1 MKIEELINGQYN
13 NLNSNDMIIG
23 RYITRH
29 KMECSE
35 INIEELAKRCNVS
48 RTTVMRFSQKLGL
61 SGFSELKTI
70 LKWEIKN
77 YTVTTD
83 NCMENVCS
91 SYTKAIADMADRN
104 FDDICEKIYNAK
116 RVLVYGSG
124 AIQSS
129 VAREITRIFLNG
141 GYYFYNLEG
150 QGETEVLLNAIN
162 PGDVMILI
170 SLSGESSHIINFA
183 KKLKMKNV
191 TIISITKLK
200 SNTLANISDKNIY
213 VSTST
218 VFLNNN
224 FEYESINLYFIV
236 VELLFLKFI
245 LYCNTLKIDS

>member
-1 MKIEELINGQYN
+1 
-13 NLNSNDMIIG
+13 
-23 RYITRH
+23 
-29 KMECSE
+29 MECSE

-77 YTVTTD
+77 YSVTTD

-141 GYYFYNLEG
+141 GCYFYNLEG

-162 PGDVMILI
+162 PGDV
-170 SLSGESSHIINFA
+170 NDF
-183 KKLKMKNV
+183 
-191 TIISITKLK
+191 
-200 SNTLANISDKNIY
+200 NIS
-213 VSTST
+213 
-218 VFLNNN
+218 
-224 FEYESINLYFIV
+224 
-236 VELLFLKFI
+236 
-245 LYCNTLKIDS
+245 